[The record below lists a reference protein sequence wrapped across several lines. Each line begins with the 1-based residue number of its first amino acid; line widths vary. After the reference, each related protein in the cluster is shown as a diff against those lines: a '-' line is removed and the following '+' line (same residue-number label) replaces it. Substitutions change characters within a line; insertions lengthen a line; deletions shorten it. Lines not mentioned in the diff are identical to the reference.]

1 MDLTWIGRSKVDHPL
16 ANARQ
21 ARDLVSTLQPG
32 DPATALRQITEWL
45 ASLNQTEGVKIN
57 RRFETVDL
65 LDGAASTPQKK
76 LSQNYLSTPRQQ
88 KYHENRLWN
97 AAYGYWKELGDAY
110 NVCIGEYES
119 GSSGTT
125 AIRRS
130 LPLIVARTL
139 RALTLQLKWGLLRYG
154 PVERRIWSEIS
165 RLYLLAEQAGMA
177 DSAIAIYPDEHELTT
192 PQREFLKAL
201 VLAASSPDGLLPM
214 RLDIAERAV
223 ARFAGAFR
231 LSIRPEGCT
240 HSFDLAHSKPPV
252 RLLKGPNPSET
263 LRFFAAGEGLAE
275 LGRLTALISQSG
287 VIPAEVNLGGSHDK
301 EVVTGVLNHLAQT
314 WSDRPPTR
322 SAERRQTAGQ
332 ITVVPGLN
340 EMLGTFE
347 PPLDDDLDFS
357 CQASAEKWIVDNVS
371 DYSYGAII
379 PARKGSWIRIG
390 ALIGVKN
397 ETSECWTIGIIRRIA
412 CDEYQQRRVGIQLLA
427 RTAIPIKIARIPE
440 TTSLNFTD
448 HEPQQAAVLL
458 TGYPDHQGEIGV
470 VLRNGALNGCDGL
483 EMAVREKSYLLRPTR
498 IIEGGEDFDWATFK
512 MTQPSA

>member
-1 MDLTWIGRSKVDHPL
+1 MDLTWIGGSKVDHPL
-16 ANARQ
+16 ADARQ

-45 ASLNQTEGVKIN
+45 KSLNQTEGVKIN

-65 LDGAASTPQKK
+65 LDGAANGPQRT
-76 LSQNYLSTPRQQ
+76 LSRDYLFTPREQ

-110 NVCIGEYES
+110 NVCIREYES
-119 GSSGTT
+119 GSSGNT

-130 LPLIVARTL
+130 LPVIVARAL
-139 RALTLQLKWGLLRYG
+139 RALTLQLKWGFLRHG
-154 PVERRIWSEIS
+154 PVERRIWSEIA
-165 RLYLLAEQAGMA
+165 RLYRLAEQAGMA
-177 DSAIAIYPDEHELTT
+177 DSAIAIYPGEHELTT
-192 PQREFLKAL
+192 PQREFLKAV

-223 ARFAGAFR
+223 AHFASAFR
-231 LSIRPEGCT
+231 LSTRPEGCT
-240 HSFDLAHSKPPV
+240 HCFDLAHSKPPV
-252 RLLKGPNPSET
+252 RLLKGLNPSET

-275 LGRLTALISQSG
+275 LGRLTTRISQSG
-287 VIPAEVNLGGSHDK
+287 VIPVEVNLGGRHEK
-301 EVVTGVLNHLAQT
+301 EVVTGVLNHLAHI

-322 SAERRQTAGQ
+322 GAERRQTAGQ

-340 EMLGTFE
+340 EIIGTLE
-347 PPLDDDLDFS
+347 PHQDDDLDFT
-357 CQASAEKWIVDNVS
+357 CQASAENWIVDNVS

-379 PARKGSWIRIG
+379 PSRKGNWIRIG

-397 ETSECWTIGIIRRIA
+397 ETSEYWTIGLIRRIA
-412 CDEYQQRRVGIQLLA
+412 WDEYHQRRVGIQLLA

-440 TTSLNFTD
+440 ATSLDFTD
-448 HEPQQAAVLL
+448 HEPQQRAVLL
-458 TGYPDHQGEIGV
+458 TGHPDHQEEIDV

-483 EMAVREKSYLLRPTR
+483 TMAMREKRYLLRTTR

-512 MTQPSA
+512 MMQSSA

>member
-1 MDLTWIGRSKVDHPL
+1 MDLTWIGGSKVDRPL
-16 ANARQ
+16 ADARQ

-45 ASLNQTEGVKIN
+45 ASLNQTEGVKTS

-65 LDGAASTPQKK
+65 LDGAANVPQVK
-76 LSQNYLSTPRQQ
+76 LSQDYLSTPRQQ

-110 NVCIGEYES
+110 NMCLREYES

-130 LPLIVARTL
+130 LPVIVARTL

-177 DSAIAIYPDEHELTT
+177 DSGIAIYPDEHELTT

-223 ARFAGAFR
+223 AHFAGAFR
-231 LSIRPEGCT
+231 LSTRPEGCT
-240 HSFDLAHSKPPV
+240 HCFDLAHSKPPV
-252 RLLKGPNPSET
+252 RLLKGPNPSDT
-263 LRFFAAGEGLAE
+263 QRFFAAGEGLAE
-275 LGRLTALISQSG
+275 LGRLTDRISQSG
-287 VIPAEVNLGGSHDK
+287 VIPAEVNLGGSHEK
-301 EVVTGVLNHLAQT
+301 ELVTGVLNYLAHT
-314 WSDRPPTR
+314 WSDRPQTR
-322 SAERRQTAGQ
+322 GTERRQTAGQ
-332 ITVVPGLN
+332 ITVVPGLK

-347 PPLDDDLDFS
+347 PHLDDDLDFT
-357 CQASAEKWIVDNVS
+357 CLASAEKWIVDNVS

-397 ETSECWTIGIIRRIA
+397 ETSEYWTIGIIRRIA

-448 HEPQQAAVLL
+448 HEPQQGAVLL
-458 TGYPDHQGEIGV
+458 IGHPDHQEEIGV

-512 MTQPSA
+512 MTQRST

>member
-1 MDLTWIGRSKVDHPL
+1 MDLTWIGGSKVDHPL
-16 ANARQ
+16 ADARQ

-45 ASLNQTEGVKIN
+45 ESLNQTAGVKI
-57 RRFETVDL
+57 RQRIETVDL
-65 LDGAASTPQKK
+65 LDGAANGPQKT
-76 LSQNYLSTPRQQ
+76 LSQVYLSTPRQQ
-88 KYHENRLWN
+88 KYHENRLWT

-110 NVCIGEYES
+110 NVCIWEYES
-119 GSSGTT
+119 GFSGTA

-130 LPLIVARTL
+130 LPVIVARAL

-154 PVERRIWSEIS
+154 PVERRIWSEIA
-165 RLYLLAEQAGMA
+165 RLYRLAEQAGMA
-177 DSAIAIYPDEHELTT
+177 DSAIAIYPGEHELTT
-192 PQREFLKAL
+192 PQREFLKAV

-223 ARFAGAFR
+223 AHFAGAFR
-231 LSIRPEGCT
+231 LSTRPEGCT
-240 HSFDLAHSKPPV
+240 HCFDLAHSQPPV
-252 RLLKGPNPSET
+252 RLLNGPNPSET

-275 LGRLTALISQSG
+275 LGRLTARISQSG

-301 EVVTGVLNHLAQT
+301 EVVTGVLSHLAQT
-314 WSDRPPTR
+314 WSNRPPMR
-322 SAERRQTAGQ
+322 GAERRQTAGQ

-340 EMLGTFE
+340 EMLGMLE
-347 PPLDDDLDFS
+347 PRPDDDLDFT

-390 ALIGVKN
+390 TLIGVKN
-397 ETSECWTIGIIRRIA
+397 ETSEYWTIGLIRRIT
-412 CDEYQQRRVGIQLLA
+412 CDQYQQRRVGIQLLA

-440 TTSLNFTD
+440 TTSLNFAD

-458 TGYPDHQGEIGV
+458 TGPPDHQEEIGV

-512 MTQPSA
+512 MTQRSA